1 MPTLDAN
8 GVTTYYE
15 DAGSGSSVVLVHGL
29 GGSTAIW
36 EPVIP
41 ALAAEFRVVA
51 YDMRG
56 SSRSSRPAGPWALS
70 DLVADLD
77 AVVDGLDLAPAAVA
91 GHSMAGAVAIAYA
104 ARHAGRARAVVGVGA
119 VTELSDDGRE
129 AMRTRAST
137 VRAEGMANVAVTV
150 ATAGTAPSWREGH
163 PDAWDAF
170 RGVLAANDPEGYA
183 LQAEV
188 VAALDVA
195 ADLPA
200 VACPV
205 LLVSG
210 DLDVP
215 SSPALN
221 EANAARLREAR
232 HVLVPDCGH
241 MVSLERPDALL
252 DAMLPFLRDTS

>member
-15 DAGSGSSVVLVHGL
+15 ETGSGPSVVLVHGL

-36 EPVIP
+36 EPVITS
-41 ALAAEFRVVA
+41 LAAEFRVVA
-51 YDMRG
+51 YDLRG
-56 SSRSSRPAGPWALS
+56 SGRSSRPVGPWSLA
-70 DLVADLD
+70 DFVADLD
-77 AVVDGLDLAPAAVA
+77 GVVNGLRLAPAAVA
-91 GHSMAGAVAIAYA
+91 GHSMAGAVALAHA
-104 ARHAGRARAVVGVGA
+104 ARHPEGVRAVVGVGA
-119 VTELSDDGRE
+119 VTELADEGRE
-129 AMRTRAST
+129 AMRGRAST
-137 VRAEGMANVAVTV
+137 VRAEGMENVAVTV

-163 PDAWDAF
+163 PEAWDAF
-170 RGVLAANDPEGYA
+170 RALLAANDPEGYA

-188 VAALDVA
+188 VATLDVT

-221 EANAARLREAR
+221 EANAAGMGNAR

-252 DAMLPFLRDTS
+252 DAMLPFLRESA